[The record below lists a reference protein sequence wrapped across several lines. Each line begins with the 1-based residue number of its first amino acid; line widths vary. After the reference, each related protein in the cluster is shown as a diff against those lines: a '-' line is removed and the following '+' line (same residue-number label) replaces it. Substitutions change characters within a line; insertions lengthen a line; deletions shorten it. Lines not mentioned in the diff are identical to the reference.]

1 MENKPDDEIYNAV
14 KKIYAPFSVEE
25 ISSKIAELVKP
36 EEMQAKLTIVYQSIE
51 GLHRA
56 ISKNTGDWY
65 FTGNYPTPGGIRMV
79 NRAFI
84 QFVNN
89 ETEKRPYDVEI

>member
-1 MENKPDDEIYNAV
+1 AV
-14 KKIYAPFSVEE
+14 KQIYKPFSAQE
-25 ISSKIAELVKP
+25 ISDKIAELVKP
-36 EEMQAKLTIVYQSIE
+36 PEMTARLTIVYQSIE

-65 FTGNYPTPGGIRMV
+65 FTGDYPTPGGIRMV